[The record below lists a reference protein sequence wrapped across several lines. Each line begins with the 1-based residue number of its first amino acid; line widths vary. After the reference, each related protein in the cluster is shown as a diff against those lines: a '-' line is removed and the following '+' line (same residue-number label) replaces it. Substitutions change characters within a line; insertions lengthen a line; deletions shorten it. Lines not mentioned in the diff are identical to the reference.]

1 MTRLPTAR
9 APSRVFFEK
18 FKMFITND
26 DFLLKET
33 AKDVRRLEAGALPL
47 LPRPRGR

>member
-9 APSRVFFEK
+9 APSRGFFEK

-33 AKDVRRLEAGALPL
+33 KDVRRLEAGALPL